1 MSDINYYR
9 AIEDSKHFL
18 DFLHLL
24 IPQHEVEIIYKY
36 CQELNSRTITENYKL
51 SYSEQCNLVLDK
63 FFDSDFCSVSSKLPE
78 HIEVIEKVD
87 SNTVENVELF
97 FSDETIIPSNFIK
110 FANDLLNNKK
120 FIEAHLDYDS
130 MSSQQKEIISQCI
143 SGKTKIDKENFSIV
157 FPTLEDIKDLY
168 MYYYSL
174 VDKERFKKQA
184 WSEVSTIQSYR
195 TAKAIHDLY
204 KEIYDI
210 CLASRQDKYDLCYW
224 YNHLDSLRFYNQ
236 EAFCPYSIVFGAFL
250 HYQHIYSNEW
260 SDYLFFKVKAAT
272 CQVQDKI
279 GFIRFLNSKEEEGG
293 SRFAGIFVEWLK
305 DIQETNKEVLVDT
318 NVIKQRTPIPGFA
331 EGNPMWYEAIP
342 NTKIKEKRSIIECLD
357 NLYQELIKKEWIPEY
372 TNKELFIYRLSGQRG
387 PYDMSF
393 SMEWTS
399 IPATLGKII
408 RCLYA
413 TSDTK
418 PPYKKIQ
425 QFFGIAKDI
434 NLAGATKIPSY
445 NKPAEDIIQLLESC
459 GFKNVDVF

>member
-18 DFLHLL
+18 GFLHLL

-36 CQELNSRTITENYKL
+36 CQELNSRTFTENYKL

-63 FFDSDFCSVSSKLPE
+63 FFDSGFCSESSLLPE
-78 HIEVIEKVD
+78 HIETIEQLD
-87 SNTVENVELF
+87 SDTVENVKLF
-97 FSDETIIPSNFIK
+97 FSDKVIIPLNLIK
-110 FANDLLNNKK
+110 FTNNLLNNK
-120 FIEAHLDYDS
+120 ENVEELLNDDS
-130 MSSQQKEIISQCI
+130 TSSQQKELIRQCL
-143 SGKTKIDKENFSIV
+143 SGKTKIDIENFRILC
-157 FPTLEDIKDLY
+157 PTLEDVKELQKR
-168 MYYYSL
+168 YSF
-174 VDKERFKKQA
+174 DANKEQFMHQP
-184 WSEVSTIQSYR
+184 WSEISTVQSYR
-195 TAKAIHDLY
+195 TAQAVHDIY
-204 KEIYDI
+204 KDIYEI
-210 CLASRQDKYDLCYW
+210 CLASRQDKYDFYYW
-224 YNHLDSLRFYNQ
+224 YNNLDSLRFYSQ
-236 EAFCPYSIVFGAFL
+236 ETFYPYYIVIGAFL
-250 HYQHIYSNEW
+250 KYQQVYSNEW
-260 SDYLFFKVKAAT
+260 NDFLFWAVKAAT
-272 CQVQDKI
+272 CLVQDKI

-305 DIQETNKEVLVDT
+305 DIQETNKEILVDT
-318 NVIKQRTPIPGFA
+318 NIIKQRTPIPGFA

-372 TNKELFIYRLSGQRG
+372 TNKELFIYRLSGLRG

-393 SMEWTS
+393 SMEWTG